1 MLPSI
6 VYSSYKSSKKLFNEK
21 NIPIQNTP
29 NKEEKKCWFWN
40 TPPSSMFLYACNLQM
55 KKAKFVIT
63 NINADIEASTTF
75 DFIRALYTMRSFWLI
90 LHELMYVVQRKL
102 LSFNIKWGKCDDYR
116 LKSVP
121 YILTDT
127 AYHESYFTTFGITS
141 YRILQMIRS

>member
-102 LSFNIKWGKCDDYR
+102 LSFRIKWGKCDDYR
-116 LKSVP
+116 LKSVL
-121 YILTDT
+121 YILTYT
-127 AYHESYFTTFGITS
+127 AYHGSYFTTLGITS
-141 YRILQMIRS
+141 IEYYKW

>member
-63 NINADIEASTTF
+63 NINADIKHQ
-75 DFIRALYTMRSFWLI
+75 RHLI
-90 LHELMYVVQRKL
+90 LYVR
-102 LSFNIKWGKCDDYR
+102 
-116 LKSVP
+116 
-121 YILTDT
+121 YIPCAVFD
-127 AYHESYFTTFGITS
+127 
-141 YRILQMIRS
+141 

>member
-75 DFIRALYTMRSFWLI
+75 DFIRAL
-90 LHELMYVVQRKL
+90 
-102 LSFNIKWGKCDDYR
+102 
-116 LKSVP
+116 
-121 YILTDT
+121 
-127 AYHESYFTTFGITS
+127 
-141 YRILQMIRS
+141 